1 MKVTILVDKWFYKL
15 YVVLSLKGTMQVI
28 WKCTKTQIYL
38 IVSCVRVM
46 KVTQSWL
53 TLCNPVDWYWSGYPF
68 PSPVDLPNPGIEP
81 RSRTL
86 QADSLPAEPQG
97 KPYCT
102 AQGNSGQ
109 CHVATGWEAMLREK
123 GYMYIYGWI
132 PLPSLKVI
140 TMLLISYAVIQN
152 KKFIKIIENKN

>member
-53 TLCNPVDWYWSGYPF
+53 TLCNPMYCSLPGSSIHRILQTRILEWVTVCFSGVSSQPRDWTQV
-68 PSPVDLPNPGIEP
+68 SPA
-81 RSRTL
+81 L
-86 QADSLPAEPQG
+86 QANSLPTEP
-97 KPYCT
+97 P
-102 AQGNSGQ
+102 GNYKTLSWSCSGSKLE
-109 CHVATGWEAMLREK
+109 HLYTHH
-123 GYMYIYGWI
+123 
-132 PLPSLKVI
+132 
-140 TMLLISYAVIQN
+140 
-152 KKFIKIIENKN
+152 